1 MEIVLITFPKK
12 KKHRTIRSTKKNTK
26 KRNQQKQYVEQH
38 NRIKY
43 TQNNTIEKNTQNNAI
58 EKDYIQKDNSLTR
71 KSSVC
76 APYFRGIPWHLP
88 YKLRRKAR
96 KNLGQA
102 SRRMPFGT
110 MKAEYTEQNID
121 NKKKINMT
129 INLKITINIDV

>member
-1 MEIVLITFPKK
+1 MEIVLITFTNKEN
-12 KKHRTIRSTKKNTK
+12 RTIRSTKKYKKTQSTKTTHRATQTTK
-26 KRNQQKQYVEQH
+26 KYIEQH
-38 NRIKY
+38 NRKKY
-43 TQNNTIEKNTQNNAI
+43 IEQCNL
-58 EKDYIQKDNSLTR
+58 KDYIQKNNSLTR